1 MPTDGVGLAAPEER
15 RGDPKRA
22 ATAEGSGPFVG
33 AQEGSAGYL
42 PAVARSDVTVLK
54 VVCNCE
60 PRAFT
65 TAVIATEMPAAINLY
80 SMAVAPD

>member
-1 MPTDGVGLAAPEER
+1 MNLRPSLG
-15 RGDPKRA
+15 RA
-22 ATAEGSGPFVG
+22 ALAEVH
-33 AQEGSAGYL
+33 YL
-42 PAVARSDVTVLK
+42 PAVSSCELTVLK

-65 TAVIATEMPAAINLY
+65 TAMIATEMPAAINLY